1 MCPKTAYLRTAIVLL
16 ILAFFLFFIFIAL
29 GAGLYAAYS
38 DFKGMIIPNE
48 LSLIIL
54 AVFCAYAALINFSG
68 NEFIVSVPSHIIGG
82 VAMFVITFFAFM
94 AKMMGGG
101 DAKIMSAYAF
111 WFGLKGIVAFVFYTA
126 LFGAVVGL
134 VALYLKKNKPV
145 QSPKDG
151 SWIQRVQAGES
162 AIPYGIPIFI
172 GALLSFLKLGYFS
185 AKYLKSLL

>member
-82 VAMFVITFFAFM
+82 VVMFVITFFCLYGEND
-94 AKMMGGG
+94 GG
-101 DAKIMSAYAF
+101 
-111 WFGLKGIVAFVFYTA
+111 
-126 LFGAVVGL
+126 
-134 VALYLKKNKPV
+134 
-145 QSPKDG
+145 
-151 SWIQRVQAGES
+151 R
-162 AIPYGIPIFI
+162 
-172 GALLSFLKLGYFS
+172 
-185 AKYLKSLL
+185 